1 MFIFL
6 VHTLPSALVMIHCKK
21 YMERS
26 SAALLLFLLEIYGQA
41 ITGLVFIDSAQPPLR
56 SCTLLEN
63 LYLDIFSSFGAKLNV
78 F

>member
-1 MFIFL
+1 
-6 VHTLPSALVMIHCKK
+6 MIHCYK

-26 SAALLLFLLEIYGQA
+26 SAALLFFWLEIYGQA
-41 ITGLVFIDSAQPPLR
+41 ITGLAFIDSAQHTLR

-63 LYLDIFSSFGAKLNV
+63 LHLEIFSSFSAKLNV